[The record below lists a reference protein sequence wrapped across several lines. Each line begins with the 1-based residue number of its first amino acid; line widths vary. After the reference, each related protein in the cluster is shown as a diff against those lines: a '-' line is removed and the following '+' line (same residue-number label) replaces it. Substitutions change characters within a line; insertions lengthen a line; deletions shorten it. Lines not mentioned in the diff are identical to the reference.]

1 MTIREHLADEFQ
13 QLVAHIREHAPD
25 AVINT
30 RLAHADETTMVIH
43 AQIVSSAGS
52 AAGAHGSAEMQEGA
66 AEIAENRA
74 LLRAMTA
81 LGIPGL
87 QEMPLPR
94 LHSVPANDNAGRV
107 VKFPSPEAPVAEPE
121 QPLTPESPAEPDVPP
136 IPPVSNDPTAPPP
149 VEPPQPVDQADPA
162 PEDISWTAFWKWAK
176 TNGYADKD
184 AVEAAIGGSIASLSP
199 ADIRRALM
207 NQTPF

>member
-30 RLAHADETTMVIH
+30 RLAHADETTVVIH

-74 LLRAMTA
+74 LHRAMTA
-81 LGIPGL
+81 MGIPGL
-87 QEMPLPR
+87 QELPLPR
-94 LHSVPANDNAGRV
+94 LHSVSASDNAGRV
-107 VKFPSPEAPVAEPE
+107 VQFPSPESPVVEPNPAVTPDVPAEPE
-121 QPLTPESPAEPDVPP
+121 VPP
-136 IPPVSNDPTAPPP
+136 VPPVSNDPTAPPP
-149 VEPPQPVDQADPA
+149 VELPQPVEQADPA

-176 TNGYADKD
+176 ANGFADKD
-184 AVEAAIGGSIASLSP
+184 AVETAIGQKIDALSP

-207 NQTPF
+207 NKTPF

>member
-13 QLVAHIREHAPD
+13 QLVAHIRDHAPD

-30 RLAHADETTMVIH
+30 RLAHADETTVVIH
-43 AQIVSSAGS
+43 AQIVSSTGS

-74 LLRAMTA
+74 LHRAMTA
-81 LGIPGL
+81 MGIPGL
-87 QEMPLPR
+87 QELPLPR

-107 VKFPSPEAPVAEPE
+107 VQFPSPETPASETEQPAGADASAEPE
-121 QPLTPESPAEPDVPP
+121 PPAVS
-136 IPPVSNDPTAPPP
+136 PVSNDPTAPSP
-149 VEPPQPVDQADPA
+149 VETPQPVERADPA

-176 TNGYADKD
+176 ANGYADKD
-184 AVEAAIGGSIASLSP
+184 AVEAAIGGSISAMSP
-199 ADIRRALM
+199 AEIRRALM
-207 NQTPF
+207 DQTPF